1 MGRLS
6 SLGGSLGRGGERE
19 RCDDLAVCVSQEV
32 WMGDCGGHVVV
43 ECAGTVVLVVHWLS
57 PQRPQ
62 DRPSESASSG

>member
-43 ECAGTVVLVVHWLS
+43 ECAGTVVLVVH
-57 PQRPQ
+57 
-62 DRPSESASSG
+62 